1 MYKNQTPVLKNKKK
15 SQIIELPILRNGKNE
30 EQKKSKS
37 SRGKS
42 LLQAKQC
49 LITWDKAKMLR
60 SMSTIIGDWPQGETS
75 GSTLGSVVELAIWNR
90 RLSENSFYC
99 VMMKDTETKTGDR
112 LRVPFMLWA
121 EEN

>member
-1 MYKNQTPVLKNKKK
+1 MEMYKNQMPVLKNKKK
-15 SQIIELPILRNGKNE
+15 SQIIELPTLRNG
-30 EQKKSKS
+30 KKSKS

-75 GSTLGSVVELAIWNR
+75 GSTLGSVVEPAIWNR

-112 LRVPFMLWA
+112 LRVPLRLWA